1 MVLNAVGV
9 PDLEAACVAHDHD
22 FLVDADGG
30 AHFRGQH
37 DAPRGVHL
45 DIAGAALQHAA
56 KLDVLAVGLL
66 VLAEP
71 IDEQL
76 LDPFVE
82 IGRLEHVHALVGQLR
97 RHHEIFGKN
106 LAELRGK
113 GHATFAVNLEMELAV
128 EIYPMLGQ
136 LACPFGV
143 GGGGHVFLSVLRFEG
158 DLISFGVRFEIP
170 LGRFPQHAYYPTMPH
185 FATFSPTFALFSP
198 HLSSSRYGR
207 VTEGKC
213 EHFPY
218 LVFVLRYCAQWPLDM
233 PDSCGWWGAV
243 GRATAHVPPVN
254 EI

>member
-1 MVLNAVGV
+1 M
-9 PDLEAACVAHDHD
+9 
-22 FLVDADGG
+22 
-30 AHFRGQH
+30 R
-37 DAPRGVHL
+37 PRGVHL

-113 GHATFAVNLEMELAV
+113 GHATFAVDLEMELAV

-143 GGGGHVFLSVLRFEG
+143 GSGGHVFLSVLRFEG
-158 DLISFGVRFEIP
+158 DLISFGCVSKSRSVVFHSTHITPQCPTSQHFLP
-170 LGRFPQHAYYPTMPH
+170 LLPYFRPTCHPQDM
-185 FATFSPTFALFSP
+185 
-198 HLSSSRYGR
+198 
-207 VTEGKC
+207 EG
-213 EHFPY
+213 
-218 LVFVLRYCAQWPLDM
+218 
-233 PDSCGWWGAV
+233 
-243 GRATAHVPPVN
+243 
-254 EI
+254 